1 MSQIQGSAKLGSAAQ
16 LRGWWKFEDG
26 AGTRAAD
33 SIGEGHLCAV
43 GEPGWTHAGRFG
55 GAVALDGATQW
66 LGAPSPVIRT
76 DRSFSVAAWVRLD
89 RATLKG
95 ELRFGP
101 DEYARTALSLDSPT
115 HSPFYLGI
123 RAFPEVQPDGT
134 TRKVARW
141 NFTVSP
147 SDGSVE
153 QRMFEWQHAAASQ
166 PIDVS
171 ALDRWVLLVGV
182 CDIPGSAARLYV
194 NGVADRGL
202 KQVPERFTFWRA
214 DGGLQIGRARWLGR
228 IVDQWPG
235 SIGAVRVFEGVLSE
249 ADAGSL
255 YAQDA
260 GAGA

>member
-1 MSQIQGSAKLGSAAQ
+1 MSQIHETEDLGSALQ
-16 LRGWWKFEDG
+16 LRGWWKFDDG
-26 AGTRAAD
+26 AGDRAAD
-33 SIGEGHLCAV
+33 SLAEGHLDAV
-43 GEPGWTHAGRFG
+43 GGPRWTLGGKFG

-66 LGAPSPVIRT
+66 FGTSVPVLQT
-76 DRSFSVAAWVRLD
+76 DRSFSIAAWVRLD
-89 RATLKG
+89 SATLKG

-101 DEYARTALSLDSPT
+101 EEYARTAASQDSAT

-123 RAFPEVQPDGT
+123 RAFPEVQADGT

-166 PIDVS
+166 PIES
-171 ALDRWVLLVGV
+171 STLDRWVLLVGV
-182 CDIPGSAARLYV
+182 CDIEASAARIYV
-194 NGVADRGL
+194 NGAADCGL

-214 DGGLQIGRARWLGR
+214 EGGLQIGRARWLGR

-235 SIGAVRVFEGVLSE
+235 SIGPVRAFAGVLSE
-249 ADAGSL
+249 ADARSL
-255 YAQDA
+255 YEHDSLART
-260 GAGA
+260 